1 LESNITSP
9 SAEEQQKT
17 GKKGRKKP
25 PAVNHVSYY
34 QILVIINRYELLRN
48 SRKDEQL
55 ACEPFKTHELE
66 MRNEDRRCRRKRTEL
81 KET

>member
-1 LESNITSP
+1 LESNITTP

-17 GKKGRKKP
+17 GKRGHKKP

-48 SRKDEQL
+48 SRKAEQM
-55 ACEPFKTHELE
+55 ACETMQTHELE
-66 MRNEDRRCRRKRTEL
+66 MRNEDR
-81 KET
+81 